1 QSTDDV
7 FDLLRLNAD
16 KEDLFKNPL
25 LNTYYE
31 SDKEKP
37 LASRYDDEH
46 GLASVLALA
55 KADIRSRTIV
65 TNVEEVQLSKW
76 LKSGE
81 TEDSLYKLLRL
92 STDSSGSI
100 LKSPALS
107 TWFTYVRDFEQ
118 ADPYKLQ
125 SLKNL
130 RKTTATELQRLQFL
144 ANTADDVFK
153 RLRLDIDM
161 TDKLLKNPAMG
172 TWITYV
178 KDFEKKDSYNL
189 LAFKLTKSQ
198 GEDSLAN
205 VLVAAK
211 SERSTKEIVTKLE
224 TEQFKFWLCDEKTT
238 DDVFK
243 LLRLDFVNKADF
255 LKSPALDTWMSY
267 VNKRDGLEPNN
278 LGLFILIRQNLRDMP
293 NYIWRWRDW
302 RAEGE
307 NRKSA
312 EDAFKLLRLN
322 ADKEGEFLKNLAV
335 TTWVSYMYAN
345 KLSEENPS
353 ETLVHKFSTSY
364 GDVELAKML
373 SVAMANGLA
382 KDTAT
387 KMENAFHKTT
397 DEIFKL
403 LGLNVDQGDQFLKNP
418 LLSTWISY
426 FTYRKSW
433 EDPLEVLLF
442 ELTKRYDEREIASMT
457 LAAKAH
463 GRNSKIVAGLEQQI
477 ASGIDLLKNPELRTW
492 YSYIEMLKQKPEEL
506 LFAKLKT
513 RLGGEACWPL
523 QRETRFISGD
533 WTASCEAI
541 GFAIEKT
548 ADDVLAF
555 WDSTN
560 LDLYKTILEVMN
572 KHYEDTTLE
581 KMIDQ
586 VLTSSSAQRLVKAIA
601 SKLKG
606 EMLRRR

>member
-1 QSTDDV
+1 
-7 FDLLRLNAD
+7 
-16 KEDLFKNPL
+16 
-25 LNTYYE
+25 
-31 SDKEKP
+31 
-37 LASRYDDEH
+37 
-46 GLASVLALA
+46 
-55 KADIRSRTIV
+55 
-65 TNVEEVQLSKW
+65 
-76 LKSGE
+76 
-81 TEDSLYKLLRL
+81 
-92 STDSSGSI
+92 
-100 LKSPALS
+100 
-107 TWFTYVRDFEQ
+107 
-118 ADPYKLQ
+118 
-125 SLKNL
+125 
-130 RKTTATELQRLQFL
+130 
-144 ANTADDVFK
+144 
-153 RLRLDIDM
+153 M

-278 LGLFILIRQNLRDMP
+278 LV
-293 NYIWRWRDW
+293 WRWRDW

-387 KMENAFHKTT
+387 KMENA
-397 DEIFKL
+397 
-403 LGLNVDQGDQFLKNP
+403 
-418 LLSTWISY
+418 
-426 FTYRKSW
+426 
-433 EDPLEVLLF
+433 LF
-442 ELTKRYDEREIASMT
+442 RS
-457 LAAKAH
+457 
-463 GRNSKIVAGLEQQI
+463 
-477 ASGIDLLKNPELRTW
+477 
-492 YSYIEMLKQKPEEL
+492 
-506 LFAKLKT
+506 
-513 RLGGEACWPL
+513 
-523 QRETRFISGD
+523 
-533 WTASCEAI
+533 
-541 GFAIEKT
+541 
-548 ADDVLAF
+548 
-555 WDSTN
+555 
-560 LDLYKTILEVMN
+560 
-572 KHYEDTTLE
+572 
-581 KMIDQ
+581 
-586 VLTSSSAQRLVKAIA
+586 
-601 SKLKG
+601 
-606 EMLRRR
+606 